1 VRLRFALCWT
11 RSRGDERSH
20 AGHRSAGTTMIG
32 IHMSGKAPSAG
43 TMEKTRPIA
52 DVVIKRYKERYGT

>member
-1 VRLRFALCWT
+1 
-11 RSRGDERSH
+11 
-20 AGHRSAGTTMIG
+20 MIG
-32 IHMSGKAPSAG
+32 IHMSGKGPSAG